1 MTNKNNFIVEKSS
14 YVRSTR
20 FLRLAVILTLIIGTG
35 VVGAFLTPRGPV
47 TTVQAIVW
55 MAVAGIVGFGVGVL
69 TKSRWSVIVTPII
82 FIIAFE
88 LSRIGVDG
96 PTVDLVRPG
105 STYGIIAFIVGRF
118 IPGLIVILPLALGVV
133 FGGWLGSRYYRNS
146 PFSPGMGSGSIAGLG
161 TIGVIA
167 LAVLVAL
174 PAGTSPILNS
184 DGERLA
190 GSIAELKTVEI
201 GNRNQVLMIRG
212 RNSDNPVL
220 LYLAGGPGGTD
231 LGAMRKADTEL
242 ESDFVVVTWDQRG
255 TGKSYS
261 TLDPAETLT
270 LDRVVADTLE
280 VTNYLRDRFD
290 EEKIYLVG
298 NSWGTILGTLAVNER
313 PELFHAYIGAGQMV
327 SPKETDIM
335 FYEDTL
341 EWAESTGRDGLV
353 SRLEKNGTPPYENIL
368 SYEPAISYE
377 HRWNSNPARDPSTEL
392 PSNLFVSE
400 NSFMDK
406 INGMRG
412 FLDVFSTLYP
422 RIQEVDFRD
431 DVLDLEVPVYV
442 VMGRYEARG
451 REIPAREW
459 FELLE
464 APTKELIEFDNS
476 GHRPH
481 FEEPAKFSSLMSRV
495 ADETYR
501 SS

>member
-1 MTNKNNFIVEKSS
+1 MKDINLWIK
-14 YVRSTR
+14 
-20 FLRLAVILTLIIGTG
+20 RLGEIRQNWLARNTVVVGLLAGMGIIG
-35 VVGAFLTPRGPV
+35 ALLTPRGPM

-55 MAVAGIVGFGVGVL
+55 MVLASLVGFGVGLV
-69 TKSRWSVIVTPII
+69 TKSCWSVMLSPLV
-82 FIIAFE
+82 FGLVFE
-88 LSRIGVDG
+88 LTRIGVDG
-96 PTVDLVRPG
+96 PTVDLIRPG

-118 IPGLIVILPLALGVV
+118 IPGLIVILPLTLGVV
-133 FGGWLGSRYYRNS
+133 FGGWLGSRYYENS
-146 PFSPGMGSGSIAGLG
+146 PFSPGPVSGSISGLG
-161 TIGVIA
+161 VIGVIV
-167 LAVLVAL
+167 LAVLIVL
-174 PAGTSPILNS
+174 PAETSPILND
-184 DGERLA
+184 DGEKLA

-201 GNRNQVLMIRG
+201 GGKKQVLMIRG

-242 ESDFVVVTWDQRG
+242 EDNFVVVTWDQRG

-261 TLDPAETLT
+261 ALDPAETLT
-270 LDRVVADTLE
+270 LERVVADTLE

-298 NSWGTILGTLAVNER
+298 NSWGTILGTLAVKER

-327 SPKETDIM
+327 NPKETDRV

-341 EWAESTGRDGLV
+341 EWAESAGRNGLV
-353 SRLEKNGTPPYENIL
+353 SRLESNGPPPYENIL

-377 HRWNSNPARDPSTEL
+377 HQWNTNPGRDPSTEL

-412 FLDVFSTLYP
+412 FLDVFSILYP
-422 RIQEVDFRD
+422 KIQEVNFRNN
-431 DVLDLEVPVYV
+431 VLSLEVPVYV
-442 VMGRYEARG
+442 VIGKYEARG
-451 REIPAREW
+451 RETLAREW

-464 APTKELIEFDNS
+464 APNKELIEFVNS

-481 FEEPAKFSSLMSRV
+481 FEEPEKFSSLMRRV
-495 ADETYR
+495 AEDTYR